1 MKVKGY
7 EAQNMSL
14 FLARAEEQMNPVKF
28 NQHLLHQQELDPDN
42 FVVGTAKVAGERRA
56 VVLGGHAVCRGS
68 KRLYCASPDRLL
80 ELAVK
85 TLENPLVGS
94 VVYDHPVG
102 LEDKKITALNEE
114 GKDSIVVILEEE
126 GYTFCFEAG
135 YQYVL
140 LKTVWDNWTAN
151 GDFRVNGQD
160 YVLRIRPSSAVSKN

>member
-14 FLARAEEQMNPVKF
+14 FLARAEEEMNPAKF

-85 TLENPLVGS
+85 TLENPLVGG

-102 LEDKKITALNEE
+102 LEDKKNHRPQRGRQGLRCGHPGRRGLHAL
-114 GKDSIVVILEEE
+114 
-126 GYTFCFEAG
+126 
-135 YQYVL
+135 
-140 LKTVWDNWTAN
+140 
-151 GDFRVNGQD
+151 
-160 YVLRIRPSSAVSKN
+160 LRGGVSVRSAENRLG